1 MRAKTQDDAEPCD
14 VQALADAFRPL
25 VTVIVPIY
33 GVEPY
38 LRACIDSILVQTY
51 PNLEIIL
58 VDDGSPDGCPAIC
71 DEYARRDGRIR
82 VIHKPNGGLSDARN
96 AALDVVTGAYIGFID
111 SDDIVE
117 PTMYEAFVAEAL
129 ATGADVVACGYLTGD
144 LDDPSSDMKRG
155 GVECR
160 RELSAHDATLLLL
173 KDDEL
178 QNYVWNKL
186 FAARLWE
193 GVRFPVGQKFEDV
206 NTTYKLIEAAS
217 KVVLLPDLLYRYRV
231 RGDGIVKSR
240 KLAGEIDCV
249 EANLQRYEALAD
261 RYPEARRLM
270 VDGVLHAMVRVWPLV
285 WQERAQLDGRMR
297 DELDRF
303 ARFAR
308 EHAPES
314 GLGDKLGPTGRLTLS
329 LIRHAK
335 PWSWFASWALYRLY
349 LMRHGS

>member
-1 MRAKTQDDAEPCD
+1 MKSRRNSYDEFSASSH
-14 VQALADAFRPL
+14 PL
-25 VTVIVPIY
+25 ITVIVPIY
-33 GVEPY
+33 AVEPY
-38 LRACIDSILVQTY
+38 LRACIDSILAQAY

-71 DEYARRDGRIR
+71 DEYARRDGRVR
-82 VIHKPNGGLSDARN
+82 VIHKLNGGLSDARN
-96 AALDVVTGAYIGFID
+96 AALDVATGAYIGFVD
-111 SDDIVE
+111 SDDVIE
-117 PTMYEAFVAEAL
+117 PTMYETLIAEAL

-144 LDDPSSDMKRG
+144 LDDPSSGMRRG
-155 GVECR
+155 GVER
-160 RELSAHDATLLLL
+160 RCELSARDATLLLL
-173 KDDEL
+173 EDDEL

-217 KVVLLPDLLYRYRV
+217 KVVLLPDPLYRYRV

-240 KLAGEIDCV
+240 ALAGEIDCV
-249 EANLQRYEALAD
+249 EANLQRYEALAE
-261 RYPEARRLM
+261 RYPEARLLM

-285 WQERAQLDGRMR
+285 WRERLQLDGRMR
-297 DELDRF
+297 DKLDCF

-308 EHAPES
+308 EHMPES

-329 LIRHAK
+329 LVRYAR
-335 PWSWFASWALYRLY
+335 PWSWFVSWTLYRLY